1 MMKWGNCKRYVLC
14 RWDHLFLGKT
24 KIHFSFT
31 KTIWNGSFNNRTG
44 YDAMGGVC
52 MCMGKFANKRKAS
65 GCFFQGKETKTITN
79 NIIFPNK
86 NWAPWKRRLSHR
98 GCPDTKA
105 PNFCPPLPPG
115 MSRCQG
121 AHTLERGFLDVECPD
136 TRAPKPWTAIPR
148 IGEIAGQVLDAL
160 VPRHP
165 AKGKS
170 PVEDWTPSY
179 HDTPH
184 RCTPT
189 HKGFHEGAR
198 ANDGRALA
206 FATAAEDCLF
216 FRRVCRGWAGSKHHK
231 EGLGLDQCRSKIK
244 RHTKKW
250 EIILHTEKPDA
261 PRTLSVRTDVR
272 ENKCISTCNQIYER
286 SDLFECLQ
294 TMFFENIGEQG
305 HQVPIRIRQQICTN

>member
-1 MMKWGNCKRYVLC
+1 
-14 RWDHLFLGKT
+14 
-24 KIHFSFT
+24 
-31 KTIWNGSFNNRTG
+31 
-44 YDAMGGVC
+44 MGGVC

-79 NIIFPNK
+79 NIIFPIKTGRHVNDASHIGGVPIQRRRIF
-86 NWAPWKRRLSHR
+86 APPSPL
-98 GCPDTKA
+98 GCPDAKA
-105 PNFCPPLPPG
+105 PTRLSGDSSMWKVLIQGHPSLEQRSPG
-115 MSRCQG
+115 SG
-121 AHTLERGFLDVECPD
+121 KSPV
-136 TRAPKPWTAIPR
+136 KYSS
-148 IGEIAGQVLDAL
+148 AL

-244 RHTKKW
+244 RHTKNG
-250 EIILHTEKPDA
+250 ILSCTQKNRMPPEH
-261 PRTLSVRTDVR
+261 
-272 ENKCISTCNQIYER
+272 
-286 SDLFECLQ
+286 CLCEP
-294 TMFFENIGEQG
+294 M
-305 HQVPIRIRQQICTN
+305 